1 MNTNHESGLTL
12 IFDTETTGLF
22 LNNSH
27 LLPLNELPYM
37 TQLAFIVYDEYSEKE
52 VFRFSETI
60 RIPEHVVISPEAT
73 KITGITREICDTGI
87 PIQDALQTFY
97 IEYMKCSRI
106 VGHNIQFDLRILN
119 LEYRRNP
126 ISECPLATT
135 FLSYDYFRKNG
146 VEVFCT
152 MKKGVQVCNIMCEKI
167 DPNTGELYY
176 YKKPPKLVELYQYL
190 FNETPANLHDAM
202 FDTEAC
208 FRCFLKIKPITALP
222 SIPIS

>member
-1 MNTNHESGLTL
+1 MNHESGLTL

-22 LNNSH
+22 LNNTH
-27 LLPLNELPYM
+27 LIHLNELPYM
-37 TQLAFIVYDEYSEKE
+37 TQLAFIVYDEHSEKE

-73 KITGITREICDTGI
+73 NITGITREICDTRGI
-87 PIQDALQTFY
+87 PVQDALQIFY
-97 IEYMKCSRI
+97 REYMKCSRI

-126 ISECPLATT
+126 NISECSLAWT
-135 FLSYDYFRKNG
+135 FLSHEYFQKKQID
-146 VEVFCT
+146 VFCT
-152 MKKGVQVCNIMCEKI
+152 MKNGTHVCNIMREGI
-167 DPNTGELYY
+167 DRKTGELYY
-176 YKKPPKLVELYQYL
+176 YKKPPKLVELYEHL
-190 FNETPANLHDAM
+190 FNETPVNLHDAM

-208 FRCFLKIKPITALP
+208 FRCFLKIKPVFPT